1 MQQAGTRQT
10 KYFVQTFTRPKFGG
24 GLHVWPALSAP
35 NREAAIERA
44 RDLVG
49 IMTGVIALA
58 LTPDP
63 DHTDGFEPQILF
75 SAGEIPE

>member
-1 MQQAGTRQT
+1 MQQAGQRQT
-10 KYFVQTFTRPKFGG
+10 KFFVQTFTRPKFGG
-24 GLHVWPALSAP
+24 TLHVWPALSAP
-35 NREAAIERA
+35 SREAAIERA
-44 RDLVG
+44 RELVG

-63 DHTDGFEPQILF
+63 YQNDNFEPHILF